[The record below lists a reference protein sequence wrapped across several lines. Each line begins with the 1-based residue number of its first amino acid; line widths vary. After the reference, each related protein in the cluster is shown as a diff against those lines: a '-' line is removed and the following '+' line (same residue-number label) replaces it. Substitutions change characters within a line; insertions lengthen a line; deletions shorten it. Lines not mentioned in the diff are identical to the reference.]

1 MKKVLVFFIFIFVC
15 VFSLIFIPKV
25 SANDDT
31 SYDNSL
37 KDISEISN
45 VDIIHGE
52 RDISKIIDF
61 YNAYTSY
68 LGEINAGV
76 GYVEAKREIIS
87 DGITHTLSVIVNT
100 SRKYVTTYRAFIDD
114 VLFYYVVLS
123 NNPTFIKDNDIYLT
137 KEDSNYYIDG
147 DFTLSEKSFD
157 ASNID
162 LKEYCILPDG
172 FKNDIED
179 LIYVKKIKEI
189 DSINIKCDTLNIPD
203 ISTIVLENQIE
214 INNELLETFIY
225 SNNLDNKEGN
235 YLIKLYAIDDDI
247 YIKNIYV
254 EIKNDDEIILNLKN
268 DYIELN
274 YDEKLLDEDI
284 LKLIDYNDLS
294 LFKIEIDKTNI
305 DYSKIGSYEIYINI
319 WDKYE
324 RKQTLTL
331 ILNVVD
337 KIAPVII
344 GNNMT
349 VNKSMP
355 LTLTKILSKIEV
367 IDKIDGIIN
376 REDIE
381 VLDLDDYFINS
392 NVLGTYRFLITAKD
406 KSGNVASQTYL
417 VKVCNDVSEL
427 TVNYYIIYLSN
438 QSVVTKEEILDFLIN
453 KGYVSDDNSIL
464 ESQYFLA
471 KNPEGR
477 YKLNII
483 DSTGKVD
490 EYTISLEDNIDYV
503 APKEELID
511 VNNTNNS
518 NHQAIITTI
527 IISSIL
533 ITGIIIITIISYKK
547 RH

>member
-1 MKKVLVFFIFIFVC
+1 MI
-15 VFSLIFIPKV
+15 
-25 SANDDT
+25 N
-31 SYDNSL
+31 
-37 KDISEISN
+37 
-45 VDIIHGE
+45 H
-52 RDISKIIDF
+52 
-61 YNAYTSY
+61 YN
-68 LGEINAGV
+68 L
-76 GYVEAKREIIS
+76 
-87 DGITHTLSVIVNT
+87 
-100 SRKYVTTYRAFIDD
+100 
-114 VLFYYVVLS
+114 
-123 NNPTFIKDNDIYLT
+123 
-137 KEDSNYYIDG
+137 
-147 DFTLSEKSFD
+147 
-157 ASNID
+157 
-162 LKEYCILPDG
+162 
-172 FKNDIED
+172 
-179 LIYVKKIKEI
+179 
-189 DSINIKCDTLNIPD
+189 
-203 ISTIVLENQIE
+203 
-214 INNELLETFIY
+214 
-225 SNNLDNKEGN
+225 
-235 YLIKLYAIDDDI
+235 
-247 YIKNIYV
+247 
-254 EIKNDDEIILNLKN
+254 
-268 DYIELN
+268 
-274 YDEKLLDEDI
+274 
-284 LKLIDYNDLS
+284 
-294 LFKIEIDKTNI
+294 
-305 DYSKIGSYEIYINI
+305 
-319 WDKYE
+319 
-324 RKQTLTL
+324 L

-438 QSVVTKEEILDFLIN
+438 QSVVTKEEVLDFLIN
-453 KGYVSDDNSIL
+453 KGNVSDDNSIL

-490 EYTISLEDNIDYV
+490 EYTISLEDNIDYK
-503 APKEELID
+503 APIEEVIEA
-511 VNNTNNS
+511 NNTNNS